1 MTFSPME
8 KRHEKEE
15 FKEVKDLFK
24 DGLGQVLRATL
35 KMSKGIVEGFK
46 KGYSGDSKEK
56 NG

>member
-35 KMSKGIVEGFK
+35 KMSKGIVESFK
-46 KGYSGDSKEK
+46 KGYSEDSKEK